1 MEAASTRIAAT
12 AKCRPWRT
20 SGPRQVLPGSFD
32 GRLQAECAGDAL
44 RLSING
50 KPMGQARDASF
61 SRGVSGLMMAGE
73 KSGRHQRRLRRVR
86 AGTVA
91 VTGRAAGHAM
101 CFAARA
107 VRRRHGLEISLTVS
121 MTKHFDDI
129 GAMVGRQ
136 IQQHALAPEALAQ
149 FADQAG

>member
-1 MEAASTRIAAT
+1 M
-12 AKCRPWRT
+12 
-20 SGPRQVLPGSFD
+20 SGAQRFFKGSMQFLGAGVGPIFKVPCEKVFVLLDDLIDEG
-32 GRLQAECAGDAL
+32 
-44 RLSING
+44 
-50 KPMGQARDASF
+50 
-61 SRGVSGLMMAGE
+61 
-73 KSGRHQRRLRRVR
+73 
-86 AGTVA
+86 
-91 VTGRAAGHAM
+91 
-101 CFAARA
+101 A